1 MTSIKDS
8 LFIVTGAASG
18 IGQAVAIRA
27 AAQGA
32 HVRASDVNAEGL
44 ARTAATVR
52 QAGGRLETSALDV
65 SQADQ
70 IAAYARHVAETY
82 PGQRIILLNNAGV
95 ALGAGTFEQN
105 TLEEFAW
112 LLEINLWGVVRMS
125 KAFLPLLRAGG
136 GHLVNVSS
144 VFGLFGAPQNAAY
157 STAKFGVRGFTDV
170 LRNELAG
177 SAIRVSTVFPG
188 GVKTNIAASAR
199 LGVSVTPE
207 QHAKAN
213 RRFDKSARTTPEQA
227 AVLILKGIEQNKAR
241 IIVGPDARVMDWL
254 TRLLPVRYAR
264 LVLPGVRKAFSSK

>member
-1 MTSIKDS
+1 MTALKNAI
-8 LFIVTGAASG
+8 FIVTGAASG
-18 IGQAVAIRA
+18 IGQATAIRA
-27 AAQGA
+27 AAAGA
-32 HVRASDVNAEGL
+32 RVLASDVNAEGL
-44 ARTAATVR
+44 ARTAATIR
-52 QAGGRLETSALDV
+52 QAGGQVETTTLDV
-65 SQADQ
+65 ANPEQ
-70 IAAYARHVAETY
+70 ITAYAQHVAEAY
-82 PGQRIILLNNAGV
+82 PSQPLILLNNAGV

-112 LLEINLWGVVRMS
+112 LLEINLWGVIRMT

-136 GHLVNVSS
+136 GHIVNVSS

-177 SAIRVSTVFPG
+177 STIRVSTVFPG
-188 GVKTNIAASAR
+188 GVKTNIAAGAR
-199 LGVSVTPE
+199 LGASVTAE

-227 AVLILKGIEQNKAR
+227 AAIILNGIEKNKTR
-241 IIVGPDARVMDWL
+241 IIVGPDARILDWL

-264 LVLPGVRKAFSSK
+264 LVLPSVRKAFDSQ